1 MVSKLDLHQPLLF
14 RIKQGEAHAKRGRSD
29 NGFERKP
36 SSAFY
41 LGIWASVTKAIV
53 VCDRRLEAE
62 GTEDLRND

>member
-41 LGIWASVTKAIV
+41 LGMGIGNQGN
-53 VCDRRLEAE
+53 RRL
-62 GTEDLRND
+62 